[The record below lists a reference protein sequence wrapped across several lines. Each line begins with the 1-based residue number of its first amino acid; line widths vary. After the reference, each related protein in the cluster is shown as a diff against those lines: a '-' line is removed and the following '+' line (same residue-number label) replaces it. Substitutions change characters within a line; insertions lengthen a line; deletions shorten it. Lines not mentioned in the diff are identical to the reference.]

1 MKNAIYIIIGIA
13 LIAGVFVLGRWSK
26 RDRIA
31 EQIDAITQTGESLTD
46 RGVYFAEYI
55 RSAERQNR
63 ELENIITELRAE
75 NRRAY
80 EILRE
85 IESDNTTIISGSE
98 SFESGLGDLAG
109 SIAGLIADIEAGED

>member
-46 RGVYFAEYI
+46 RSEYFAEYI
-55 RSAERQNR
+55 RSAERQNL

-98 SFESGLGDLAG
+98 SLESGLGDLAG